1 MGAQCRELTAIF
13 VATAILACVPPPG
26 SVLRLNDA
34 AIGELDPHKGSDYAD
49 SILMFNVYDFLVRPG
64 EGNKI
69 APDLATSWAV
79 SDDGLS
85 YKFKLRDD
93 VVFHDSSPLRAADVV
108 FSARRMLELNRGYSY
123 LFPDYE
129 VEALDSST
137 VQFRLRQP
145 FAPFL
150 ASLVRLAI
158 VNEDRVRAN
167 LEAGTFSD
175 LGDYGSLFLSSKDA
189 GSGAYRVVSHNPREL
204 TVMQRL
210 DDHFRGYANQAPEI
224 VRLKYSMQIP
234 TVRALMSRGEH
245 EMTRMTL
252 PREILQALAKE
263 PDIELAVDVRASNHY
278 IKLNTQRAPT
288 DDVHFR
294 RAMALAFDYEAL
306 SSLLEVTE
314 EFRNGRPSRGPL
326 PPGVLG
332 YDPSA
337 PTPRRDLQ
345 AARAE
350 LSLSR
355 YAAERHSIEIQWV
368 AEVGPSERIA
378 LLFQQNLGEIG
389 MDVRVM
395 RAPWA
400 LVLDRATRPETTP
413 HANTVDVSA
422 YTPDPDSILT
432 AMYHS
437 DNAGSWSS
445 MEWLQDPQIDA
456 RIEEGRHIT
465 DLEVREKHYRQLARD
480 LAALQP
486 AIFTYESAVVIAK
499 HRSVR
504 APRLDEPERAIA
516 TTGANYLFAEMSLGH

>member
-1 MGAQCRELTAIF
+1 
-13 VATAILACVPPPG
+13 
-26 SVLRLNDA
+26 
-34 AIGELDPHKGSDYAD
+34 
-49 SILMFNVYDFLVRPG
+49 
-64 EGNKI
+64 
-69 APDLATSWAV
+69 
-79 SDDGLS
+79 
-85 YKFKLRDD
+85 
-93 VVFHDSSPLRAADVV
+93 
-108 FSARRMLELNRGYSY
+108 
-123 LFPDYE
+123 
-129 VEALDSST
+129 
-137 VQFRLRQP
+137 
-145 FAPFL
+145 
-150 ASLVRLAI
+150 
-158 VNEDRVRAN
+158 
-167 LEAGTFSD
+167 
-175 LGDYGSLFLSSKDA
+175 
-189 GSGAYRVVSHNPREL
+189 
-204 TVMQRL
+204 
-210 DDHFRGYANQAPEI
+210 
-224 VRLKYSMQIP
+224 
-234 TVRALMSRGEH
+234 
-245 EMTRMTL
+245 
-252 PREILQALAKE
+252 
-263 PDIELAVDVRASNHY
+263 
-278 IKLNTQRAPT
+278 
-288 DDVHFR
+288 
-294 RAMALAFDYEAL
+294 
-306 SSLLEVTE
+306 
-314 EFRNGRPSRGPL
+314 
-326 PPGVLG
+326 
-332 YDPSA
+332 
-337 PTPRRDLQ
+337 
-345 AARAE
+345 
-350 LSLSR
+350 LSR

-368 AEVGPSERIA
+368 AEVGPSEQIA